1 MSATV
6 IPDARSDMHA
16 THLVPG
22 SEPVVGRA
30 AIEAPVVDEPTAIA
44 ADRADAPVSVVAER
58 FLRAIV
64 AVVPLEL
71 LEELHLFSPL
81 RQGVTETGIAV
92 VAAREVVTV
101 GDDLDAVMTPEFA
114 LDDPP
119 PASEASGEPDTSPY
133 KEYNAVY
140 GDDGV
145 EPFDVDETSVAPV
158 TAFAP
163 RVRHTIYTARYRLVI
178 KGAERG
184 KWEADVVAEAEAP
197 LITVEAVV
205 RGVQRRAGEDS
216 AITRFSAAQV
226 THALRLAPVDRT
238 VSSTEQ

>member
-1 MSATV
+1 MSA
-6 IPDARSDMHA
+6 
-16 THLVPG
+16 
-22 SEPVVGRA
+22 
-30 AIEAPVVDEPTAIA
+30 AIDAPVVDEPTVVA

-64 AVVPLEL
+64 AVVPIEL

-92 VAAREVVTV
+92 VAAREVVAAV
-101 GDDLDAVMTPEFA
+101 DDIDASLTPGELA

-119 PASEASGEPDTSPY
+119 SAAVATDESDPSPY
-133 KEYNAVY
+133 KDYDELES
-140 GDDGV
+140 DDNV
-145 EPFDVDETSVAPV
+145 EPFDADQISVAPV
-158 TAFAP
+158 IASAP

-184 KWEADVVAEAEAP
+184 RWEADVVAEADAP

-216 AITRFSAAQV
+216 AITRFSAGQV
-226 THALRLAPVDRT
+226 THALRLVPVDRT
-238 VSSTEQ
+238 APSTGE